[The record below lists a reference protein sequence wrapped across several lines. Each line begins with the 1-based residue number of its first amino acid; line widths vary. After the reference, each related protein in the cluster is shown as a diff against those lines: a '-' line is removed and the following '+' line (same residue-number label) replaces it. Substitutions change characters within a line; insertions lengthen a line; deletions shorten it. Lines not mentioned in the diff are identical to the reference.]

1 MLRICKNTYFI
12 KTAFTLL
19 VLAASVTFAN
29 AQSKYKRT
37 YSLKNIDFK
46 HVAAFASGNAI
57 MFIDRDSLV
66 NYLLY
71 VAENSGYYASSRD
84 KIQQTVDTIFTLA
97 KKSDITSISS
107 VVSDPEVT
115 GIVLSYYS
123 KCMLTKKANVFD
135 KRANEFVKKI
145 IVKKSQR
152 SSRSFSS
159 YAWYYY
165 FLPNDKSEFMHRVEK
180 VGTGI
185 KFL

>member
-1 MLRICKNTYFI
+1 MLRICKNIYLI
-12 KTAFTLL
+12 KAAFTLL
-19 VLAASVTFAN
+19 VLVASVTFAK
-29 AQSKYKRT
+29 AQNKYKRS
-37 YSLKNIDFK
+37 YPLKNIDFK
-46 HVAAFASGNAI
+46 HVAAYASGNAI

-71 VAENSGYYASSRD
+71 IAEYSGYYASSRD
-84 KIQQTVDTIFTLA
+84 KIQQTVDSIFVLA

-107 VVSDPEVT
+107 FVTDPEVT
-115 GIVLSYYS
+115 GIILSYYS
-123 KCMLTKKANVFD
+123 RCMLNKKANVFD
-135 KRANEFVKKI
+135 KTANEFVKKI

-165 FLPNDKSEFMHRVEK
+165 FLPNDKNEFMHRVEK